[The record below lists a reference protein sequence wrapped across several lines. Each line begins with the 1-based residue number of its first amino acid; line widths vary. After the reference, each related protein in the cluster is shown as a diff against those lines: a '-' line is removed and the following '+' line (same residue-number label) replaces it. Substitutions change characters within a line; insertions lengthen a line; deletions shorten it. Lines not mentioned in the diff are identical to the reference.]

1 MPNVSSVKSKT
12 FGDVAA
18 ADTASLAALQTLG
31 GAGDMTL
38 KAAAG
43 TGAYNGTNLAQ
54 LVDITC
60 GADVASVTFSVTGT
74 DVNGDAQ
81 TETLTGPDTTTV
93 SSANKYATVTSIVA
107 SGSITTQIQAGIL
120 GTGALT
126 GIVFAGR
133 TRIRGITGTSKAVAG
148 SIVFKNTSITGTSLL
163 TIPLTG
169 AVDSIDPYIP
179 DNGVLFDA
187 GAYVNLTAASVTGVT
202 VYYDG

>member
-1 MPNVSSVKSKT
+1 MPNVSAVKAKY
-12 FGDVAA
+12 FEPD
-18 ADTASLAALQTLG
+18 
-31 GAGDMTL
+31 
-38 KAAAG
+38 
-43 TGAYNGTNLAQ
+43 
-54 LVDITC
+54 
-60 GADVASVTFSVTGT
+60 GADNDQVSTTGTAITLVIADGGPYGNLTETITLTSSADNSGRTFVITGT
-74 DVNGDAQ
+74 DGNGDAQ
-81 TETLTGPDTTTV
+81 TETVTGPDSETV
-93 SSANKYATVTSIVA
+93 SSASKYATVTSIVA

-169 AVDSIDPYIP
+169 AVSSIDPYIP